1 MAIPIYNPQV
11 APPHK
16 PSRRG
21 IAGAEARAA
30 GQLAAEVEQIGTTFA
45 GKLFD
50 LANTNQINES
60 MVTARQ
66 RWRSFWGELQ
76 RDPDYARYGE
86 KFESFYGGLREEL
99 EKGFKLPRARRE
111 TETALKSLRE
121 DWTDAVQKISDERT
135 IEHARS
141 VRLQSLSQ
149 AVADLDIERVLGQ
162 IRESESA
169 MEFTAPDIAKLK
181 DTAIR
186 ETIEGKTRAYARMMG
201 DQGMLWLMSDEAQEK
216 FAVQAGP
223 EERYFLDADRRGSL
237 AEELGNE
244 RTNRRKA
251 EEAADWS
258 RKSLVLAFVQGE
270 IQSGRLTSVDQLTD
284 LEYQD
289 KFQQQYGQPM
299 ALDDEDRGKIGQ
311 ILANRAEAAEKDR
324 EAYSNDMLKTVD
336 DAIKA
341 GDAATAESY
350 LQALIEGGY
359 AVDRMG
365 RIDPDVLRYQEQ
377 LKRIAGGGELT
388 AFDKDAN
395 AMRALMRDGNLTKEA
410 LAGFLQRHPDKEG
423 RLEHDKMW
431 NEYQE
436 MMRERESRGKT
447 ETEELYQA
455 DYNTRFWRIFGADNV
470 GVDELVKL
478 EQWLYRNYPRSEFDK
493 KQPGIRE
500 TTFVQ
505 WRNLISAKIELKQKE
520 ASDIRGR
527 EKSMGEERIKTYW
540 KPRTQ
545 EWEGV
550 TSGRGVK
557 AMAEIQNKRDAMLL
571 EYYQAVKDEKINPV
585 EKAQEL
591 INAEAQIDVETQFG
605 AEYKKNPQ
613 AIQMEAAAE
622 PLLRQLGLRASA
634 GVPASPG
641 AAAVPPAREGETLT
655 FQGQRYGRVE
665 AGWDREVANAR
676 RILTDFAKYAK
687 ENNGNLIII
696 RNKKTGQ
703 MDVFDNTTRQRV
715 KIDDAQLWQY
725 AAAQAMVRKYE

>member
-1 MAIPIYNPQV
+1 
-11 APPHK
+11 
-16 PSRRG
+16 
-21 IAGAEARAA
+21 
-30 GQLAAEVEQIGTTFA
+30 
-45 GKLFD
+45 
-50 LANTNQINES
+50 
-60 MVTARQ
+60 
-66 RWRSFWGELQ
+66 
-76 RDPDYARYGE
+76 
-86 KFESFYGGLREEL
+86 
-99 EKGFKLPRARRE
+99 
-111 TETALKSLRE
+111 
-121 DWTDAVQKISDERT
+121 
-135 IEHARS
+135 
-141 VRLQSLSQ
+141 
-149 AVADLDIERVLGQ
+149 
-162 IRESESA
+162 
-169 MEFTAPDIAKLK
+169 
-181 DTAIR
+181 
-186 ETIEGKTRAYARMMG
+186 
-201 DQGMLWLMSDEAQEK
+201 
-216 FAVQAGP
+216 
-223 EERYFLDADRRGSL
+223 
-237 AEELGNE
+237 
-244 RTNRRKA
+244 
-251 EEAADWS
+251 
-258 RKSLVLAFVQGE
+258 
-270 IQSGRLTSVDQLTD
+270 
-284 LEYQD
+284 
-289 KFQQQYGQPM
+289 M

-324 EAYSNDMLKTVD
+324 EAYGNDLLKIVD

-447 ETEELYQA
+447 ETEEFAQA

-505 WRNLISAKIELKQKE
+505 WRNLISAKIELKKKE
-520 ASDIRGR
+520 ASDLRGR
-527 EKSMGEERIKTYW
+527 EKSMGEDRIKTFW

-550 TSGRGVK
+550 TSDRGVK
-557 AMAEIQNKRDAMLL
+557 AMAGIQNKRDAMLL

-591 INAEAQIDVETQFG
+591 INAEAQIDVETKFG
-605 AEYKKNPQ
+605 PEYKKNPQ
-613 AIQMEAAAE
+613 AIQMEAAAQ
-622 PLLRQLGLRASA
+622 PLLRQLGLSASA
-634 GVPASPG
+634 GVPASTV
-641 AAAVPPAREGETLT
+641 AAAAPPARGSETLT
-655 FQGQRYGRVE
+655 FRGQPYARVE
-665 AGWDREVANAR
+665 TEWQRNVAIAR
-676 RILTDFAKYAK
+676 QTLTNFAKYVK
-687 ENNGNLIII
+687 YPNGNLLLK
-696 RNKKTGQ
+696 RDKETGQ
-703 MDVFDNTTRQRV
+703 MSLFNNLTRQWV
-715 KIDDAQLWQY
+715 ETDETQLQQF
-725 AAAQAMVRKYE
+725 ASAQAAVRKYE